1 MAEQTARWLV
11 VLAVLLPQAPL
22 NGAAASEP
30 RQPVLNA
37 VPMNALFSGPKV
49 HLTARTSG
57 GPQPQGA
64 PGEPAVDPGAGE
76 AVQPPQS
83 IFDDFPADDSERLLQ
98 HSGNETATEAGRE
111 YIGDDSTGYC
121 FNEHGKVDRHGM
133 TWNVCFVGFFVFI
146 CVATCAVRNWT
157 GRHQQFLQ
165 GGDDNMHNNDH
176 DDIDPARNDPRDKF
190 DSAPFTQVND
200 RRARDV
206 SPGAER
212 SRAPMRRN
220 ITAPAR
226 MMGSSPARR
235 AIDLRG
241 DFDPVDHF
249 RSEHDEDLDYGSN
262 GPEIAGDNMAREMA
276 RAMHAAEGDRVGRA
290 VEPGGAQ
297 PSQPSGRPRRNVG
310 QPDRYDQTGLHLQS
324 YRWNTQPFLR
334 WPN

>member
-37 VPMNALFSGPKV
+37 VPMNALFSGPKVHV

-121 FNEHGKVDRHGM
+121 FNEHGKVIAVFAAYPVIEPLI
-133 TWNVCFVGFFVFI
+133 VCAVFSFM
-146 CVATCAVRNWT
+146 ATCAVRNWT
-157 GRHQQFLQ
+157 GRSQQFC
-165 GGDDNMHNNDH
+165 
-176 DDIDPARNDPRDKF
+176 
-190 DSAPFTQVND
+190 
-200 RRARDV
+200 
-206 SPGAER
+206 
-212 SRAPMRRN
+212 
-220 ITAPAR
+220 
-226 MMGSSPARR
+226 
-235 AIDLRG
+235 
-241 DFDPVDHF
+241 
-249 RSEHDEDLDYGSN
+249 
-262 GPEIAGDNMAREMA
+262 
-276 RAMHAAEGDRVGRA
+276 
-290 VEPGGAQ
+290 
-297 PSQPSGRPRRNVG
+297 
-310 QPDRYDQTGLHLQS
+310 
-324 YRWNTQPFLR
+324 
-334 WPN
+334 